1 MITAVFYDKFIA
13 SFILIIFGTLSFPVC
28 DARTRIRV
36 PAQFTPI
43 EVAGK
48 RATARAPEVLF
59 STRLSQQLSASS
71 ILQTSRLREEVI
83 APVRNYQI
91 RRLRQ
96 QRFVRSTWVI
106 GAAALW
112 DPSVP
117 SNFGETGD
125 QVYLVAEWLACWTQA
140 QKGPGS
146 NRSHN
151 AVG

>member
-48 RATARAPEVLF
+48 RAAARGPEVLF

-96 QRFVRSTWVI
+96 QRFVRST
-106 GAAALW
+106 
-112 DPSVP
+112 
-117 SNFGETGD
+117 
-125 QVYLVAEWLACWTQA
+125 
-140 QKGPGS
+140 
-146 NRSHN
+146 
-151 AVG
+151 